1 MKTCPGEHTEKR
13 EIRQKETFY
22 VIFQTFFRFC
32 SWFWIFKVFSGFG
45 IFLILFRFSQFS
57 RFFFVYLYFRFFCK
71 FLFFLDFLCFFFAPL
86 YRILYDI
93 SQRQQK
99 YFFLILILDENNHSH
114 PFRYSLTLNPFQF
127 VYAANHVGMDM
138 SPNFLSMFGTE
149 RWRILGNGER
159 HGCNVLSKHC
169 HEDTC
174 LHGRQ
179 HRDWYHRW

>member
-1 MKTCPGEHTEKR
+1 MSRRAYRKSRSVR
-13 EIRQKETFY
+13 EKETFLCDFSN
-22 VIFQTFFRFC
+22 IFSILFLVLNFQ
-32 SWFWIFKVFSGFG
+32 SVFWVWD
-45 IFLILFRFSQFS
+45 FLILFRFSQFS
-57 RFFFVYLYFRFFCK
+57 RFFSCFCI
-71 FLFFLDFLCFFFAPL
+71 FDFSVSFCVFFFAPL

-99 YFFLILILDENNHSH
+99 YFFLILILDEDNHSH

-127 VYAANHVGMDM
+127 VCAANHVGMDM
-138 SPNFLSMFGTE
+138 ALNFLSMFGTE